1 MATIGGMRK
10 TTVYLDEDSLREI
23 KALAKETGRSE
34 AALIRE
40 AVRAY
45 VSRRPVRVLR
55 CAGAGEGPEDLAE
68 RTEQLLADGFGR

>member
-1 MATIGGMRK
+1 MRK

-45 VSRRPVRVLR
+45 VSRRPVRALR
-55 CAGAGEGPEDLAE
+55 CLGSGEGPEDLAAQ
-68 RTEQLLADGFGR
+68 TEELLADGFGR